1 MPPPAPPHC
10 AGTPSF
16 VQSKEY
22 QARGASWL
30 PAALKD
36 LVTELREEAK
46 QLLQAAVKG
55 GKKGGKGG
63 KGAGAARCC
72 ACGTVVVAAPS
83 LRPSPF
89 ASPFLRPFRP
99 HMQELS
105 WPLFRSVLIHFNVS
119 HGTQ

>member
-83 LRPSPF
+83 LRPSPSAPPLSPLNF
-89 ASPFLRPFRP
+89 CVLFLPTHASVVLAS
-99 HMQELS
+99 L
-105 WPLFRSVLIHFNVS
+105 PL
-119 HGTQ
+119 